1 MAADQKKSSIQQRA
15 SWNAAFCLTVFHK
28 TPEGSELVG
37 DKIANVQLIIK
48 TYLGEGS
55 PAGLCL
61 RKLSVATV
69 FSPYS
74 DAVDE

>member
-1 MAADQKKSSIQQRA
+1 M
-15 SWNAAFCLTVFHK
+15 
-28 TPEGSELVG
+28 G

-74 DAVDE
+74 DAVDELKAEDERICLQLTKGLSISL